1 MTYLNEIE
9 KHIDQF
15 PDMPPFCQNLIAYLN
30 NPDADFKKIANMVK
44 YDPGLTANILKFSNS
59 YYFEAVHKVNSVHAA
74 LVRLGTKKV
83 MELVLALSVSS
94 RLLPCLPGYG
104 FMAKD
109 LLKHSIW
116 TAVAAQEL
124 ADILNMKQVDM
135 IFTVGLMHDLGKLL
149 LDPFIQMERLQFNK
163 IFKNPK
169 ASFEQEERSIL
180 GLDHAQVGAMI
191 LERWQLSPEIVTAV
205 RWHHEPYKAD
215 EYQELIY
222 LIHLANMLALSEGIG
237 TGNYGLQYIVSAQ
250 AIKILGLKK
259 HHIEYAA
266 SRALD
271 KMKEIEGILG

>member
-9 KHIDQF
+9 KHVDQF

-30 NPDADFKKIANMVK
+30 NPDADFKKITNMVK

-59 YYFEAVHKVNSVHAA
+59 LYFGAVQKVNSVHSA

-104 FMAKD
+104 FIAKD

-116 TAVAAQEL
+116 TAVAAQEF

-149 LDPFIQMERLQFNK
+149 LDPFIQLERLQFNK

-169 ASFEQEERSIL
+169 ASFDQEERSIL

-191 LERWQLSPEIVTAV
+191 LEKWQLGPEVVSAV
-205 RWHHEPYKAD
+205 RWHHEPDKAD
-215 EYQELIY
+215 EYQDLIY

-237 TGNYGLQYIVSAQ
+237 SGNYGLQYSVSAH
-250 AIKILGLKK
+250 AISILGLKK

-266 SRALD
+266 SKALD

>member
-9 KHIDQF
+9 KHVDQF
-15 PDMPPFCQNLIAYLN
+15 PDMPPFCQNLLAYLE
-30 NPDADFKKIANMVK
+30 NPDADFKKITNMVK
-44 YDPGLTANILKFSNS
+44 YDPGLTADILKFANS
-59 YYFEAVHKVNSVHAA
+59 VHFGVVQKVNSLHAA

-83 MELVLALSVSS
+83 MELVLALSVSA
-94 RLLPCLPGYG
+94 RLMPCLPGYG

-116 TAVAAQEL
+116 TAVAAQEF
-124 ADILNMKQVDM
+124 ADILNMKQIDM

-149 LDPFIQMERLQFNK
+149 LDPFIQRERLEFNK

-180 GLDHAQVGAMI
+180 GLDHAQAGAMI
-191 LERWQLSPEIVTAV
+191 LEKWHLGPEVVSAV
-205 RWHHEPYKAD
+205 RWHHEPDKAD
-215 EYQELIY
+215 EYQELVY

-237 TGNYGLQYIVSAQ
+237 TGNYGLQYSVSPH
-250 AIKILGLKK
+250 AIKMLGLKK
-259 HHIEYAA
+259 HHIEYVA

-271 KMKEIEGILG
+271 KMAEIEGILG